1 MILVLITFLKK
12 DQTKFDFLDSIFDYK
27 FYSYNQKKVLIF
39 YLKLLTKVITLKLSE
54 YQRIV
59 NYY

>member
-1 MILVLITFLKK
+1 MILVLITFLKI

-39 YLKLLTKVITLKLSE
+39 YLKLLTKVVTLKLSE

>member
-54 YQRIV
+54 YQ
-59 NYY
+59 